1 MLRST
6 RRCGVIN
13 MAKGLIIV
21 ESPAKAHTISK
32 FLKNQY
38 IVKASMGHIRDLPPH
53 DLGVDVEKDFEPK
66 YVTDKKKSKIV
77 AELREAAKASQAIYL
92 ASDHDREGE
101 AIAWHLSKVL
111 EKEIK
116 DKPLY
121 RIVFNEITS
130 KAINSAISEPGKI
143 DMQKVDAQQARRI
156 LDRVVGYSISPLLW
170 KVIAK
175 DLSAGR
181 VQSVALRLIC
191 EREDEIKA
199 FVPKEFWKIE
209 TEFWKDGLP
218 KFKAVLDRYQ
228 GKKIEIK
235 SEQEALQISGDLK
248 TQQATLAEIKRSTR
262 NVEPPAPFITSTLQ
276 QEASKILSYQAQR
289 TMSIA
294 QQLYEGVD
302 IGGESTG
309 LITYMRTDSTRLAQ
323 EAVDGCKKLIAER
336 FGSDMV
342 HDSTRVYKN
351 KQSAQ
356 DAHEAIRP
364 TDAFRTPESLSPH
377 LTREQLKLYT
387 LIWQRFIATQMKP
400 AKVQASTAKIEIGE
414 AIFASSG
421 NQITFEGFLKCYSH
435 VNIPLG
441 EKIDKDYRKSDELEH
456 DNLRKSQHFTTP
468 PSRFTEASLIKE
480 LEAKGIGR
488 PSTYAAILST
498 IRNRKYV
505 VLEKKSFNPTPLGMD
520 VNTFLVDKFDSL
532 FNVKF
537 TAKME
542 DKLDEVEYGKII
554 WHNLVKGYYEDMKG
568 LISEVDVKKEK
579 KAMTQETGISC
590 DKCKVGEM
598 VIKHSR
604 SGEFLSCNRYPECKN
619 SKSFKREADGSIKI
633 IEPKTLDEACP
644 TCGNPLVERNGK
656 FGAFIACSTYPKCKY
671 ARPKTLGIS
680 CPECGI
686 GEVTARKSKKGSPF
700 YSCNRYPD
708 CKWISNYKP
717 VPQKCPNCA
726 NPYLEERYNKD
737 KGNFLQ
743 CPKCKHIME

>member
-1 MLRST
+1 
-6 RRCGVIN
+6 

-21 ESPAKAHTISK
+21 ESPAKAHTITK

-38 IVKASMGHIRDLPPH
+38 IVKASMGHIRDLPQH
-53 DLGVDVEKDFEPK
+53 DLGVDVENNFDPK
-66 YVTDKKKSKIV
+66 YVTDKKKSKII
-77 AELREAAKASQAIYL
+77 AELREAAKAADAIYL

-121 RIVFNEITS
+121 RIVFNEITA
-130 KAINSAISEPGKI
+130 KAINSAISQPGKI

-209 TEFWKDGLP
+209 TEFWKDDLP
-218 KFKAVLDRYQ
+218 KFKAVIERYQ
-228 GKKIEIK
+228 GKKVEIK
-235 SEQEALQISGDLK
+235 SEKEAIQISDDLK
-248 TQQATLAEIKRSTR
+248 TKQAILADIKRTTR
-262 NVEPPAPFITSTLQ
+262 SVEPPAPFITSTLQ
-276 QEASKILSYQAQR
+276 QEASKILSFQAQR

-309 LITYMRTDSTRLAQ
+309 LITYMRTDSTRIAS
-323 EAVDGCKKLIAER
+323 EAIDNCKKLISER
-336 FGSDMV
+336 FGNDLV
-342 HDSTRVYKN
+342 NDSTRLYKN

-364 TDAFRTPESLSPH
+364 TDAFRTPESISPFLSK
-377 LTREQLKLYT
+377 EQLKLYT
-387 LIWQRFIATQMKP
+387 LIWQRFVATQMKP
-400 AKVQASTAKIEIGE
+400 AKVQTSTAKIEIGD
-414 AIFASSG
+414 AVFAASG
-421 NQITFEGFLKCYSH
+421 NQITFEGFLKCYPH
-435 VNIPLG
+435 VNIQLG
-441 EKIDKDYRKSDELEH
+441 ENIDKGYRKADVLEH
-456 DNLRKSQHFTTP
+456 DALRKSQHFTSP

-488 PSTYAAILST
+488 PSTYATILST

-505 VLEKKSFNPTPLGMD
+505 VLEKKNFKPTPLGMD

-542 DKLDEVEYGKII
+542 AQLDEVEYGKVI
-554 WHNLVKGYYEDMKG
+554 WHKLVKGYYEDMMG
-568 LISEVDVKKEK
+568 LISKVDVKKEK
-579 KAMTQETGISC
+579 
-590 DKCKVGEM
+590 
-598 VIKHSR
+598 
-604 SGEFLSCNRYPECKN
+604 N
-619 SKSFKREADGSIKI
+619 
-633 IEPKTLDEACP
+633 
-644 TCGNPLVERNGK
+644 
-656 FGAFIACSTYPKCKY
+656 
-671 ARPKTLGIS
+671 
-680 CPECGI
+680 
-686 GEVTARKSKKGSPF
+686 
-700 YSCNRYPD
+700 
-708 CKWISNYKP
+708 
-717 VPQKCPNCA
+717 
-726 NPYLEERYNKD
+726 
-737 KGNFLQ
+737 
-743 CPKCKHIME
+743 